1 MGASWSNQDGGET
14 KPKGKPKRAAAKK
27 NRPKAKSDIFDNFT
41 FENESQEEGE
51 GEGEEDDLD
60 DAVDDVEYE
69 PPRENVELLIEDK
82 KEYPS
87 SMRKRAVPKNR
98 TKGVRFS
105 KAKKSKK
112 NYY

>member
-51 GEGEEDDLD
+51 YPNKK
-60 DAVDDVEYE
+60 VSIIF
-69 PPRENVELLIEDK
+69 LLIFL
-82 KEYPS
+82 PS
-87 SMRKRAVPKNR
+87 KYS
-98 TKGVRFS
+98 GVICSFS
-105 KAKKSKK
+105 SILFSICSPS
-112 NYY
+112 